1 MRGVSAERRCKIS
14 MRGIEAKYKS
24 KSVRVPHPPIS
35 CPDSQPES
43 RAKSLYLG
51 FALPGLPPEIASM
64 GCLHGLPPE
73 IASAEITQL
82 VLPKLPKFDF
92 SP

>member
-1 MRGVSAERRCKIS
+1 
-14 MRGIEAKYKS
+14 
-24 KSVRVPHPPIS
+24 
-35 CPDSQPES
+35 
-43 RAKSLYLG
+43 
-51 FALPGLPPEIASM
+51 M